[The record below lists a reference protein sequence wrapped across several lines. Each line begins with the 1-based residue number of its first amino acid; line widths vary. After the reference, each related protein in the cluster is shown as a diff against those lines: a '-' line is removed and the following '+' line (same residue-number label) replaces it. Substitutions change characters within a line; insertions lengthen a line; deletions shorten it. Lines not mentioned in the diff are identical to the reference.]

1 MAHPRSSCLARE
13 MQSVM
18 QHREPGHRG
27 SPPFS
32 TQRGA
37 QPALFKGLRS
47 LVKVS
52 GVLQFL
58 QHGLPSA
65 CRDRQSGEISA
76 ASQDHLEFSS
86 PNSPPRS
93 FANRL
98 LEFALIRADIYPMS
112 RCLLGSAFL
121 SEETGLISVLKP
133 KCH

>member
-27 SPPFS
+27 PPPFS

-37 QPALFKGLRS
+37 QPALFKGSRS
-47 LVKVS
+47 LAKVS

-58 QHGLPSA
+58 QQGLPSA

-86 PNSPPRS
+86 PNSPQE
-93 FANRL
+93 A
-98 LEFALIRADIYPMS
+98 S
-112 RCLLGSAFL
+112 RTGSL
-121 SEETGLISVLKP
+121 SLP
-133 KCH
+133 